1 MATLGLT
8 VFFAVIVAVSAL
20 LGLARGLNKAVIRLM
35 TLVLAVI
42 LTFVIAGPIT
52 NLVAQSIKLEGLTLG
67 EMVLEGVRS
76 SEMGGAL
83 IDAVPLMREAVLVM
97 PAFALSIVIFPVVF
111 LLLCF
116 ISWIAFLC
124 AHKPLRKL
132 IFKESLSEEDAAAV
146 PTAVRVGKRFGGLG
160 VGIVAGVLIFG
171 MIMTPIFGLF
181 SILPEK
187 SAMDDTLDAMA
198 DRDILSE
205 AAAGDI
211 QMAYAVTDC
220 AVVKFYGAVGL
231 SSAGRA
237 YINSVSKIQ
246 ADGNTVYLADELGS
260 LMALAQT
267 FMEGGLGELLQAAE
281 DPNALYALLADKDF
295 VDALMQELFRSQL
308 LRAAVPEM
316 MAIAMESAAR
326 GLNVPASK
334 EAVYN
339 NMMEDI
345 ALAVKNAGV
354 DYAAVKAYED
364 VYGSVALYAR
374 SSGAAAAAASVDVMT
389 EAEYEAQIMKL
400 VELADAISSILN
412 AAISG
417 DNTAFTDSVALQLIE
432 EVKTQASE
440 EGQESIENLDASGV
454 QTAISGIDSSSI
466 DAGEGNAEA
475 LLEQL
480 TDAQKFETDAA
491 TVETI
496 KESIRESVKN
506 ALADETKAAETA
518 GTLAS
523 VVSGLADAV
532 SSATDEDGNIDAS
545 KLDFEKIAGAV
556 TELQNSSLKDMGA
569 SLLDLVAAGDLG
581 GSSMMGNVLG
591 ALKEGYEN
599 GEDIGGT
606 ISTAGALISL
616 GAAMSGGEEGQEA
629 MVNSLTSLINNLNDY
644 TIGLLPSIVSTDT
657 ITGMGIPTEYADG
670 AYGVIETLLKELMK
684 LKGAE
689 DYNNE
694 VRSILSLY
702 NLVTAGAEEL
712 TEEDIG
718 ELAGCAVESDAIYN
732 TLVGISVS
740 NPFGIE
746 IGDDGAQA
754 ELAKMIESSY
764 AESGKTQRE
773 LEVYNAIAMLLGLDA
788 QVDLG

>member
-52 NLVAQSIKLEGLTLG
+52 KLVAQSIKLEGLTLG

-187 SAMDDTLDAMA
+187 STMDKTLDAMA

-237 YINSVSKIQ
+237 YINSVSKIKT
-246 ADGNTVYLADELGS
+246 DGDTVYLADELGS
-260 LMALAQT
+260 LMALVQT

-345 ALAVKNAGV
+345 AFAVKNAGV

-374 SSGAAAAAASVDVMT
+374 SSGAAAAAASADVMT
-389 EAEYEAQIMKL
+389 EAEYEAQIQKL

-581 GSSMMGNVLG
+581 GSMMGDVLG

-657 ITGMGIPTEYADG
+657 ITGMGIPAEYADG

-702 NLVTAGAEEL
+702 NLVTAGADQL

-746 IGDDGAQA
+746 MGDDGAQA

>member
-52 NLVAQSIKLEGLTLG
+52 KLVAQSIKLEGLTLG

-97 PAFALSIVIFPVVF
+97 PAFVLSIVIFPVVF

-187 SAMDDTLDAMA
+187 STMDKTLDAMA

-237 YINSVSKIQ
+237 YINSVSKIKT
-246 ADGNTVYLADELGS
+246 DGDTVYLADELGS
-260 LMALAQT
+260 LMAVAQT

-345 ALAVKNAGV
+345 AFAVKNAGV

-374 SSGAAAAAASVDVMT
+374 SSGAAAAAASADVMT
-389 EAEYEAQIMKL
+389 EAEYEAQIQKL

-581 GSSMMGNVLG
+581 GSMMGDVLG

-657 ITGMGIPTEYADG
+657 ITGMGIPAEYADG

-702 NLVTAGAEEL
+702 NLVTAGADQL

-746 IGDDGAQA
+746 MGDDGAQA

>member
-52 NLVAQSIKLEGLTLG
+52 KLVAQSIKLEGLTLG

-187 SAMDDTLDAMA
+187 SAMDKTLDAMA

-237 YINSVSKIQ
+237 YINSVSKIKT
-246 ADGNTVYLADELGS
+246 DGNTVYMADELGS
-260 LMALAQT
+260 LMAFAQT

-518 GTLAS
+518 GTLAN

-581 GSSMMGNVLG
+581 GGSMMGNVLG

-657 ITGMGIPTEYADG
+657 ITGMGIPAEYADG

-702 NLVTAGAEEL
+702 NLVTAGADQL

-746 IGDDGAQA
+746 MGDDGAQA